1 MTEPTEVRAFV
12 NGAAVAV
19 ARGATV
25 IDAVRTHDA
34 TIAEALE
41 AGTRAA
47 TDSRGLPVALNEAV
61 TGGMVLRIVSARAL
75 AGHGDD
81 E

>member
-12 NGAAVAV
+12 NGAAVSV
-19 ARGATV
+19 DRGATV
-25 IDAVRTHDA
+25 IDAVRAHDA
-34 TIAEALE
+34 AIADALV

-47 TDSRGLPVALNEAV
+47 TDSRGLPVALDEPV
-61 TGGMVLRIVSARAL
+61 SGGMVLRIVSARAL
-75 AGHGDD
+75 AGSGDD